1 MNALLALARAIDKV
15 NETIGRAVSWLVLGL
30 VLVQLL
36 VVLLRYMY
44 GIGSIKLQE
53 SILYMHG
60 TLFLAGAAFTLLH
73 NGHVRIDIIYRAAG
87 KQLKAAIDLL
97 GSIFLLLPAMTLVA
111 WASFPYVRNAWMI
124 LEGSK
129 ETSGIQAVY
138 LLKSLLLVFAVTML
152 LQGVSLAI
160 HALAALIGYEAPS
173 DEKMK
178 AEI

>member
-1 MNALLALARAIDKV
+1 MNVLLAFARAIDKV
-15 NETIGRAVSWLVLGL
+15 NDTIGRLVSWVVLGL

-36 VVLLRYMY
+36 VVLLRYVY

-87 KQLKAAIDLL
+87 RRLKAVIDLL
-97 GSIFLLLPAMTLVA
+97 GSVFLLLPAMMLVA
-111 WASFPYVRNAWMI
+111 WASFPYVRSAWI
-124 LEGSK
+124 NLEGSG

-138 LLKSLLLVFAVTML
+138 LLKSLLLVFALTML
-152 LQGVSLAI
+152 LQGVSMAI
-160 HALAALIGYEAPS
+160 HALAALVGYEAVS

-178 AEI
+178 SEL